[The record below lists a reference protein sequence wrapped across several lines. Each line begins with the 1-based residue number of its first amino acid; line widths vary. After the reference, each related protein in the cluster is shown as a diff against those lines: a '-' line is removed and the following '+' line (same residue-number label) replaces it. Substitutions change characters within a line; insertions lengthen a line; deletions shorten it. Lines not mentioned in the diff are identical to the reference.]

1 MKKLSLYM
9 IRWQMSTPI
18 LSVSVYLLPGGTLFR
33 AAAANLI
40 GSLIFFPVDRWIM
53 SGGIENKQN
62 Q

>member
-18 LSVSVYLLPGGTLFR
+18 LGAAVYLLPGGSLTK
-33 AAAANLI
+33 AAIANLI

-53 SGGIENKQN
+53 TKDNL
-62 Q
+62 